1 LSPPSLYA
9 ILPRNPV
16 ERTALVKVLAAGRM
30 TDERYGLLTSWGELQ
45 MSTLVDDFMI
55 ALVLTCLAAGPAH
68 AGGGHLEEATS
79 LLGRVPTKFREYQV
93 VLEPDKD
100 QPEWWAGAPSVVR
113 DPKGTFWLACR
124 MRTADAPRGLRGYE
138 IRILRSR
145 DGIHFEKAHSIR
157 RENVPIPGFERPAL
171 LLDPRTGRFKLYA
184 CGPWQSGPWSI
195 IKFSDA
201 NDPTLFQPASAK
213 VVIAPASQTDDRDI
227 VVTGYKDP
235 FILYAEGQYH
245 CYVIGVLRQTERIY
259 HFRSADGE
267 RWEPVGSPRQSIM
280 DLTGWHD
287 FYVRPACVVPV
298 AVGYLFIYEGSN
310 CDWFDPVY
318 NIATGLGFTFD
329 LHHITDLTPDGP
341 LAVSTTPSAH
351 FRTWRYSHWLWVDG
365 ELWAYAEV
373 AKPNE
378 SNEIRLFRLS
388 R

>member
-1 LSPPSLYA
+1 
-9 ILPRNPV
+9 
-16 ERTALVKVLAAGRM
+16 
-30 TDERYGLLTSWGELQ
+30 
-45 MSTLVDDFMI
+45 MSTLIDDCMI
-55 ALVLTCLAAGPAH
+55 ASVFLCLSVCPVQAGEGDLRAAA
-68 AGGGHLEEATS
+68 A
-79 LLGRVPTKFREYQV
+79 LLGRVPAKFRDYQV
-93 VLEPDKD
+93 VLGPDKD

-113 DPKGTFWLACR
+113 DRSGTFWLACR
-124 MRTADAPRGLRGYE
+124 MRTADSPRGLRGYE
-138 IRILRSR
+138 LRILRSQ
-145 DGIHFEKAHSIR
+145 DGIHFEKVHSIR
-157 RENVPIPGFERPAL
+157 REDVPIPGFERPAL
-171 LLDPRTGRFKLYA
+171 LLDPKTGRFKLYA

-195 IKFSDA
+195 IKFGDA

-213 VVIAPASQTDDRDI
+213 VVLAPARPTYERE
-227 VVTGYKDP
+227 VVITGYKDP
-235 FILYAEGQYH
+235 FILHAEGQYH

-259 HFRSADGE
+259 HFRSDDGE

-298 AVGYLFIYEGSN
+298 GTGYLFVYEGSN
-310 CDWFDPVY
+310 GDWFDPVY

-329 LHHITDLTPDGP
+329 LHHITDLTPDRP
-341 LAVSTTPSAH
+341 LVASTTPSAH
-351 FRTWRYSHWLWVDG
+351 FQTWRYSHWLRVGD